1 MGDTAV
7 QTAAGRRGWRGLT
20 VHAGL
25 FAALWWALTGGDAST
40 WLVGVPVVAAATAA
54 SHRLWPAG
62 TGWWSPVALL
72 RFVAHFLRES
82 VRGGVDVA
90 RRALSPSLPLD
101 PGMIQVHC
109 RLARGPAE
117 VFLVDVLSLLPGTL
131 SVDLDGSALT
141 LHVLD
146 RDAPVEE
153 EVRELERLVAAMFRV
168 PLEAPGRSA

>member
-1 MGDTAV
+1 MGGTAA
-7 QTAAGRRGWRGLT
+7 QTAPGRRGWPALL

-25 FAALWWALTGGDAST
+25 FAALWWALTGGGAST

-54 SHRLWPAG
+54 SHRLWPAW

-72 RFVAHFLRES
+72 RFVAYFLRES
-82 VRGGVDVA
+82 VRGGWDVA
-90 RRALSPSLPLD
+90 RRALSPSLPLH
-101 PGMIQVHC
+101 PGMIEVHC

-141 LHVLD
+141 LHMLD

-153 EVRELERLVAAMFRV
+153 EVRELEQLVAAMFRV
-168 PLEAPGRSA
+168 SLEVSGRSA

>member
-1 MGDTAV
+1 MGDTDLRVAP
-7 QTAAGRRGWRGLT
+7 GRRGWQGLAI
-20 VHAGL
+20 HASL
-25 FAALWWALTGGDAST
+25 LAALWWALTGGNASA

-62 TGWWSPVALL
+62 TGWWSPIALL

-82 VRGGVDVA
+82 VRGGWDVA

-101 PGMIQVHC
+101 PGMVEVRC
-109 RLARGPAE
+109 RLAPGPAE
-117 VFLVDVLSLLPGTL
+117 VFLVDVVSLLPGTL

-146 RDAPVEE
+146 RAAPVEA